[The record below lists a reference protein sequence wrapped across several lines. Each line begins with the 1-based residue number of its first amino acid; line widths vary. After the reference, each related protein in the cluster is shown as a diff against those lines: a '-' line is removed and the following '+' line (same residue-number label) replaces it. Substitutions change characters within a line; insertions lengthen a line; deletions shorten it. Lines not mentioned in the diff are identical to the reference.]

1 MLGSSH
7 YVNVSVASSV
17 LELYCSVNES
27 IEGVVLAHAHVLT
40 WAVNGAA
47 LTADDV
53 TGLCELPTKK
63 FHSESLAVRLTSV
76 LRTTYTFFMCHNEI
90 VFRG

>member
-1 MLGSSH
+1 M
-7 YVNVSVASSV
+7 

-27 IEGVVLAHAHVLT
+27 IQGVVLTHAHVST
-40 WAVNGAA
+40 STMNSTA
-47 LTADDV
+47 LTANNV
-53 TGLCELPTKK
+53 TGFCKLPTKK

>member
-1 MLGSSH
+1 M
-7 YVNVSVASSV
+7 
-17 LELYCSVNES
+17 LELNCSVNES
-27 IEGVVLAHAHVLT
+27 IQGVVLAHAYVNT
-40 WAVNGAA
+40 WTVNGTA

-63 FHSESLAVRLTSV
+63 FHSESLAVLLTSV

-90 VFRG
+90 GF